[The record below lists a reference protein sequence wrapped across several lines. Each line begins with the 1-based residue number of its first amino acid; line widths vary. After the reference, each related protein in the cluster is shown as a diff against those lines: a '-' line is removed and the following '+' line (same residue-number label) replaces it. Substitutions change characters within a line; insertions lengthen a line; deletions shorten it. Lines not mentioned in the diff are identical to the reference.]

1 MKILDGKATAAQI
14 REELKTE
21 VKDLERLNKRVPGL
35 AAVLVG
41 NDGAS
46 QTYVNAKVRDCAEIG
61 FNSELI
67 KLESD
72 ISEYEL
78 LKKVEELNNNPQID
92 GFIVQLPLPD
102 HIDEKKVISAI
113 NPTKD
118 VDGFHP
124 ENFGRM
130 ALDLPT
136 FVSATPQGIVEL
148 LRRYNINTEGKHCVV
163 MGRSNIV
170 GSPVSILMS
179 RNDNPGNATV
189 TLVHSRTKNLKEI
202 TRTADILIA
211 AIGKPGLV
219 TQDMVKKGAV
229 VIDVGMTRVDDD
241 TKKKGY
247 RLAGDVNF
255 EEVKSVASYITPVPG
270 GVGPMTRA
278 SLLLNTFKAYKRKEK
293 KKFLK

>member
-14 REELKTE
+14 REELKVE
-21 VKDLERLNKRVPGL
+21 VKDLLRLNKRVPGL

-67 KLESD
+67 KLEAS
-72 ISEYEL
+72 ISEYDL
-78 LKKVEELNNNPQID
+78 LKKVEELNNDPKID

-102 HIDEKKVISAI
+102 HIDENKVISAI

-148 LRRYNINTEGKHCVV
+148 LRRYKINTEGKHCVV

-189 TLVHSRTKNLKEI
+189 TLVHSRTVNLKEI

-211 AIGKPGLV
+211 AIGRPGLV
-219 TQDMVKKGAV
+219 NKDMVKKGAV
-229 VIDVGMTRVDDD
+229 VIDVGMTRVDD
-241 TKKKGY
+241 TSKKKGY

-255 EEVKSVASYITPVPG
+255 EEVKPVASYITPVPG